1 MSYDEG
7 NRRLRIDRRTLF
19 AGLALLFVSA
29 PASAAGVW
37 EKIDEADGIKV
48 FRKEVPGS
56 PLVAFRGEGMISA
69 PLEKLLWVLADN
81 AHRTEW
87 VDRLKKS
94 VVLQTNGS
102 YEYIVYQHF
111 GLPFPISDRDYVYR
125 GKATRDKNG
134 VVTLDISSVTHP
146 KAPATVGVRANVIG
160 SRYVLTPKGPD
171 KTYVVVEIH
180 TDPKGAIPTWLV
192 NLIQKSWPMKTLQN
206 MRTQVAKP
214 FVKRLELPPDEA
226 PKS

>member
-1 MSYDEG
+1 MFEDEG
-7 NRRLRIDRRTLF
+7 TRKIRIDRRSLF
-19 AGLALLFVSA
+19 AALALLFVAS
-29 PASAAGVW
+29 PAAAGAW
-37 EKIDEADGIKV
+37 TKIDDENGIKV

-56 PLVAFRGEGMISA
+56 PLVAFRGETMVSA
-69 PLEKLLWVLADN
+69 PIEKLLWVLADN
-81 AHRTEW
+81 AHRTDW

-125 GKATRDKNG
+125 GRATRDKNG
-134 VVTLDISSVTHP
+134 VVTLDIASVTHP
-146 KAPATVGVRANVIG
+146 KAPATVGVRANLIG

-192 NLIQKSWPMKTLQN
+192 NLIQTSWPMKTLQGL
-206 MRTQVAKP
+206 RSQVAKP
-214 FVKRLELPPDEA
+214 FVKRLELPPDEP

>member
-1 MSYDEG
+1 MLENEG
-7 NRRLRIDRRTLF
+7 TRVIRIGRRSLF
-19 AGLALLFVSA
+19 GVLALLFVSS
-29 PASAAGVW
+29 PAAAAGW
-37 EKIDEADGIKV
+37 EKIDEEDGIKV

-94 VVLQTNGS
+94 VVLQTNGT

-125 GKATRDKNG
+125 GKATRDENG
-134 VVTLDISSVTHP
+134 VVTLDLSSVTHP
-146 KAPATVGVRANVIG
+146 KAPATVGVRANLIG

-192 NLIQKSWPMKTLQN
+192 NLIQKSWPMKTLKGL
-206 MRTQVAKP
+206 RAQVQKP
-214 FVKRLELPPDEA
+214 FVKRLEIPPGEA
-226 PKS
+226 AGS

>member
-1 MSYDEG
+1 MFNDEG
-7 NRRLRIDRRTLF
+7 NRTIRIDRRSLFASLALLLF
-19 AGLALLFVSA
+19 AG
-29 PASAAGVW
+29 PARAAAW
-37 EKIDEADGIKV
+37 EKIDEEGGIKV

-125 GKATRDKNG
+125 GRASRDKNG
-134 VVTLDISSVTHP
+134 VVTLDIASVTHA
-146 KAPATVGVRANVIG
+146 KAPATVGVRANLIG
-160 SRYVLTPKGPD
+160 SRYVLTPKGAD

-192 NLIQKSWPMKTLQN
+192 NLIQKSWPMKTLQGL
-206 MRTQVAKP
+206 RAQVAKS
-214 FVKRLELPPDEA
+214 FVKRLELPPSDEA
-226 PKS
+226 PKT

>member
-1 MSYDEG
+1 MFEDEG
-7 NRRLRIDRRTLF
+7 TRRIRIDRRSLF
-19 AGLALLFVSA
+19 AALALLFVAS
-29 PASAAGVW
+29 PAAAGAW
-37 EKIDEADGIKV
+37 EKIDEEDGIKV

-56 PLVAFRGEGMISA
+56 PLVAFRGEAMVSA
-69 PLEKLLWVLADN
+69 PIEKLLWVLADN
-81 AHRTEW
+81 AHRTDW

-125 GKATRDKNG
+125 GRATRDKNG
-134 VVTLDISSVTHP
+134 VVTLDIASVTHP
-146 KAPATVGVRANVIG
+146 KAPATVGVRANLIG
-160 SRYVLTPKGPD
+160 SRYVLTPKGPE

-192 NLIQKSWPMKTLQN
+192 NLIQKSWPMKTMQGL
-206 MRTQVAKP
+206 RSQVAKS

>member
-1 MSYDEG
+1 MFENEG
-7 NRRLRIDRRTLF
+7 NRNIDRRGLLAGIALF
-19 AGLALLFVSA
+19 FVSG
-29 PASAAGVW
+29 PVSAGAW

-81 AHRTEW
+81 AHRTDW
-87 VDRLKKS
+87 VDRLKRS
-94 VVLQTNGS
+94 VVLSTTGS
-102 YEYIVYQHF
+102 YEYVLYQHF
-111 GLPFPISDRDYVYR
+111 SLPFPISDRDYVYR
-125 GKATRDKNG
+125 ARATRDRHG

-146 KAPATVGVRANVIG
+146 KAPPTVGVRANLIG
-160 SRYVLTPKGPD
+160 SRYVLTPKGPG
-171 KTYVVVEIH
+171 KTYVVVEVH

-192 NLIQKSWPMKTLQN
+192 NLIQKSWPMKTLKGL
-206 MRTQVAKP
+206 REQVAKP

>member
-1 MSYDEG
+1 MLEEEG
-7 NRRLRIDRRTLF
+7 YRRLRIDRRGLLS
-19 AGLALLFVSA
+19 GLAFFLVSGK
-29 PASAAGVW
+29 ASAAAW
-37 EKIDEADGIKV
+37 EKIDDENGIKV
-48 FRKEVPGS
+48 FRKDVPGS
-56 PLVAFRGEGMISA
+56 QLVAFRGEAMISA

-81 AHRTEW
+81 AHRTDW

-94 VVLQTNGS
+94 VVLATSGR
-102 YEYIVYQHF
+102 YEFIVYQHF

-125 GKATRDKNG
+125 GRATRDQHG
-134 VVTLDISSVTHP
+134 VVTLAIASVTHP
-146 KAPATVGVRANVIG
+146 KAPATIGVRANLIG

-171 KTYVVVEIH
+171 KTYVVVEVH

-192 NLIQKSWPMKTLQN
+192 NLIQKSWPMKTLKGL
-206 MRTQVAKP
+206 RAQVTKS